1 LPDGTDIETLVDG
14 EGHRVWKRRN
24 GANVQGFLY
33 RSALQPAAE
42 LDGSGSVVAR
52 FVYGMG
58 RNVPELMIKGG
69 VTYRILTD
77 HLGSPRLV
85 VNTATGAVA
94 QRMEF
99 DEFGRVLVDTSPG
112 FTPFGF
118 AGGLYDRDTRL
129 VRFGARDYDPE
140 TGRWTAKD
148 PLGFGGGDANLYG
161 YCGGD
166 PVNYV
171 DVNGRHPVAV
181 AVAAVLTILAM
192 GAAAPSDTADAP
204 ADILGMAFAIVG
216 LRGLGAVGGKAVSAG
231 AATCGQEAAAGGGV
245 PSLTKALSGLH
256 PKDAQVVQR
265 AAELARG
272 GQSPLSALAQATG
285 EVIPAGQV
293 HLLGEFQGAQVF
305 GSVVTRTGVVTTSE
319 GSFLVRAS
327 LGEAIEVLGTF
338 P

>member
-1 LPDGTDIETLVDG
+1 LQPSQCRPIDAGTNPSPSKANGSAASFVRTALTTRFRERQSRRRVPNPSITTLAPVGNLRHAELPDGTDIETLVDG

-118 AGGLYDRDTRL
+118 AGGLYDRDTGL

-140 TGRWTAKD
+140 AGRWTARD
-148 PLGFGGGDANLYG
+148 LILFGGGQANLYS
-161 YCGGD
+161 YAAND
-166 PVNYV
+166 PVNV
-171 DVNGRHPVAV
+171 TDPSGLILPAIMAGFCVAGGCE
-181 AVAAVLTILAM
+181 VAATVA
-192 GAAAPSDTADAP
+192 GWGGRDAN
-204 ADILGMAFAIVG
+204 
-216 LRGLGAVGGKAVSAG
+216 
-231 AATCGQEAAAGGGV
+231 CGDRWCGCR
-245 PSLTKALSGLH
+245 AL
-256 PKDAQVVQR
+256 Q
-265 AAELARG
+265 
-272 GQSPLSALAQATG
+272 
-285 EVIPAGQV
+285 
-293 HLLGEFQGAQVF
+293 
-305 GSVVTRTGVVTTSE
+305 
-319 GSFLVRAS
+319 
-327 LGEAIEVLGTF
+327 
-338 P
+338 